1 MRLSRFLKFII
12 AGTILALIYTQMQMQ
27 IFTLAY
33 RGKFKEKQI
42 RKLIE
47 ENGNV
52 TYSILTLKSSSHL
65 GGKMLSEESVMEFAG
80 PRDVVELT
88 MPRTFMPKEQLKK
101 PERSEKPS
109 SSLLSLI
116 SLKSEQAEASK

>member
-1 MRLSRFLKFII
+1 MRLARFLKFII
-12 AGTILALIYTQMQMQ
+12 VGTILALIYTQMQMQ

-52 TYSILTLKSSSHL
+52 TYSILTLKSSTHL

-80 PRDVVELT
+80 PQNVVEV
-88 MPRTFMPKEQLKK
+88 RMPKKSFSKESLKK
-101 PERSEKPS
+101 TERSGKLS

-116 SLKSEQAEASK
+116 SIKSEQAEASR